1 MVTIKSYGYNHIQ
14 THCLLFFLPSSQACN
29 TIMKYATSI
38 KFIKI
43 ANHYQ
48 MLTDYVHNIQNIPS
62 NIFKTIF
69 DFHNLFNW
77 YLQWSYFYSYF
88 IFKETKVQNF
98 LEGFSLYSLT
108 LTVIKSSKQENEI
121 LGNKYPLE
129 SYLLWLIE
137 NSSEEFFS
145 TDASIVQLIFFAL
158 SIMEL
163 QNITFWF
170 ENYSNIY

>member
-77 YLQWSYFYSYF
+77 YLQWPYFYSYF

-129 SYLLWLIE
+129 QLLTLTNWKFFWRVFFNWCLYCTTYIFRTIYNGIAEYNILIWK
-137 NSSEEFFS
+137 
-145 TDASIVQLIFFAL
+145 L
-158 SIMEL
+158 
-163 QNITFWF
+163 
-170 ENYSNIY
+170 